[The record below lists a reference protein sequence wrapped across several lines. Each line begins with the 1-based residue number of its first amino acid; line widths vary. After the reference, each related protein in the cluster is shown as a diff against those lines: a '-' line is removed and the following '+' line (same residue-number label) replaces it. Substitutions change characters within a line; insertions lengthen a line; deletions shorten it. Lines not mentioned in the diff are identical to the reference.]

1 LIFYTS
7 DLHFGHENVIKYCN
21 RPFKSTDEMDDC
33 LIKNW
38 NSRVT
43 PNDTVYIVGDL
54 IYRSKRAPDW
64 YLRQLNGTKYMI
76 MGNHDRPL
84 DAEDFEREKYF
95 AGISNY
101 MVISDCGKRIVL
113 FHYPICE
120 WYGMNRGNLHIFGHV
135 HSANSPT
142 FKIMCQRDGAY
153 NAGVDLNFYLPVT
166 LDELIKNNALIKE
179 RLKNCESPCQTD
191 EIKSIENQ
199 SNF

>member
-1 LIFYTS
+1 
-7 DLHFGHENVIKYCN
+7 
-21 RPFKSTDEMDDC
+21 
-33 LIKNW
+33 
-38 NSRVT
+38 
-43 PNDTVYIVGDL
+43 
-54 IYRSKRAPDW
+54 
-64 YLRQLNGTKYMI
+64 

-166 LDELIKNNALIKE
+166 LDELIRNNALIKE
-179 RLKNCESPCQTD
+179 RLNNNESPCQTD